1 MSAPHR
7 PLASL
12 SLDLD
17 NLWSY
22 LKTHGDPDWRRRP
35 SYLPS
40 FLPRVL
46 ELLDRLDLRITF
58 FVVGVDAAREEN
70 HAALRGI
77 TRAGHEIGNHSHEHE
92 PWLHLYS
99 SEQLSEEIER
109 AEQAVTAATGQRP
122 SGFRGP
128 GYSWSPELLRILRG
142 RDYLFDSSTLPTYIG
157 PLARAY
163 YFATARLSAEA
174 RAERKALFGTVKD
187 GLRPVGP
194 YTWQLGPE
202 RGLLEIPVT
211 TMPGLKL
218 PFHLSYLLYLS
229 RYSEALAAGYLRTA
243 LRACRLAGVEPSFL
257 LHPLDLVGGDAV
269 PGLSFFPGMDLPTAR
284 KQGIARRMLT
294 LLGERFEVVNMSTHA
309 RAILAR
315 GGLARR
321 RAVGIAP
328 RSVEA

>member
-1 MSAPHR
+1 MSAAR

-22 LKTHGDPDWRRRP
+22 LKTHGDSGWEARP
-35 SYLPS
+35 TYLPEVVPAA
-40 FLPRVL
+40 LDLL
-46 ELLDRLDLRITF
+46 EDLGLRITV
-58 FVVGVDAAREEN
+58 FVVGVDAEREEN
-70 HAALRGI
+70 AEALQSIPAR
-77 TRAGHEIGNHSHEHE
+77 GHEVGNHSHEHE

-99 SEQLSEEIER
+99 PDQLAEEIER
-109 AEQAVTAATGQRP
+109 AERAVTAVTGQRP

-128 GYSWSPELLRILRG
+128 GYSWSPELLRILRR

-174 RAERKALFGTVKD
+174 KAERKALFGTVKD

-202 RGLLEIPVT
+202 GGLLEIPVT

-284 KQGIARRMLT
+284 KQRIARRMLA
-294 LLGERFEVVNMSTHA
+294 LLGERFELVNMSTHA
-309 RAILAR
+309 RAILSR
-315 GGLARR
+315 GGLALR
-321 RAVGIAP
+321 RAVGMAP